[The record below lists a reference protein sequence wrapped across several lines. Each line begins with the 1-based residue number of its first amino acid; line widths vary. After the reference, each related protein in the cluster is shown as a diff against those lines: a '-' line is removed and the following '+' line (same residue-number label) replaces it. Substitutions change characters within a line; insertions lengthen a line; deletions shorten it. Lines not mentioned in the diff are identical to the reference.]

1 MAFYR
6 RGRGRAYGAAFR
18 RPYGGLR
25 SRRSYGYRGRR
36 FPSSRTRYTTRR
48 VRFGGRRW

>member
-6 RGRGRAYGAAFR
+6 RGRGRSFGFAAR